1 MVIILFGA
9 PGVGKGTQAALL
21 SERLNIAHL
30 STGDAL
36 RNAIKN
42 ETEVGKLAKRYV
54 DAGDLV
60 PDDIVTRIVE
70 ETLSLPQYTSSVILD
85 GFPRSVA
92 QAEALDGI
100 LDRHKKSISY
110 VINVAVDNDEIVQ
123 RLLQR
128 GRKDDTE
135 EIIRHRMN
143 VYNNETAPLLDFYG
157 RMNGV
162 LRHVD
167 GNAEVEEVYHRI
179 TTILSPNIDKD

>member
-42 ETEVGKLAKRYV
+42 GTEVGALAKRYV

-60 PDDIVTRIVE
+60 PDEIVTRIVE
-70 ETLSLPQYTSSVILD
+70 ETLDLPQYGSSVILD

-92 QAEALDGI
+92 QAEALGQI
-100 LDRHKKSISY
+100 LARHNKPIDH
-110 VINVAVDNDEIVQ
+110 VINIAVSNDEIVQ

-157 RMNGV
+157 TIDGV
-162 LRHVD
+162 LKDVD
-167 GNAEVEEVYHRI
+167 GNADVEEVYTRI
-179 TTILSPNIDKD
+179 QSLLS

>member
-21 SERLNIAHL
+21 AERMNLAHL
-30 STGDAL
+30 STGDAF
-36 RNAIKN
+36 RNAIATG
-42 ETEVGKLAKRYV
+42 TEVGKLAKAYV

-70 ETLSLPQYTSSVILD
+70 ETLDLPQYTSSVILD

-92 QAEALDGI
+92 QAEALEVLVAKHNKNI
-100 LDRHKKSISY
+100 QHVVNIS
-110 VINVAVDNDEIVQ
+110 VEGEQIIQ

-135 EIIRHRMN
+135 EIIRHRMS
-143 VYNNETAPLLDFYG
+143 VYDNETAPLLDFYS
-157 RMNGV
+157 RRNGV
-162 LRHVD
+162 LKNVD
-167 GNAEVEEVYHRI
+167 GNADVEEVYKRI
-179 TTILSPNIDKD
+179 TAILSRNS